1 MSKRI
6 DKLMLNYSERD
17 FEALLSIYNYRCLSF
32 EQIYNLHYKTSVK
45 KNKDVTPEYLKK
57 KITKFKNDNL
67 IEEST
72 HIDKNIPILYSVTQD
87 GVKFIKKYFSF
98 PTNIYNEERRIMEK
112 GYLTYSEVKISYK
125 FMPHQYNLNSFALD
139 AENILQTYNIEHN
152 YYDEKH
158 IPKFENIR
166 PDAMINTPKMDIY
179 LEMDMGTETKN
190 QLYEKWNNYRSYL
203 SSSKNDISKRKIIL
217 FICHDKTNVENRI
230 KLIKDTIRTNFLDC
244 VNDNLELYV
253 GTPKKL
259 LAIIKGKIIHE
270 YFDLVSPLIQDA
282 RTAILKNNFRI
293 EEYSSKELPALFKIK
308 HNDNGMQLL
317 VQEFFGEPISTI
329 QRIDFFDANS
339 VYLEK
344 QNGDLPMLVIAT
356 NEESLINNYKVFNI
370 ISEKI
375 YFTTIKRLENLPLNK
390 AIFKINNDRIYC
402 FKEDFKSMEET
413 TILK

>member
-1 MSKRI
+1 M
-6 DKLMLNYSERD
+6 
-17 FEALLSIYNYRCLSF
+17 
-32 EQIYNLHYKTSVK
+32 
-45 KNKDVTPEYLKK
+45 
-57 KITKFKNDNL
+57 
-67 IEEST
+67 
-72 HIDKNIPILYSVTQD
+72 
-87 GVKFIKKYFSF
+87 
-98 PTNIYNEERRIMEK
+98 
-112 GYLTYSEVKISYK
+112 
-125 FMPHQYNLNSFALD
+125 
-139 AENILQTYNIEHN
+139 
-152 YYDEKH
+152 
-158 IPKFENIR
+158 
-166 PDAMINTPKMDIY
+166 
-179 LEMDMGTETKN
+179 
-190 QLYEKWNNYRSYL
+190 
-203 SSSKNDISKRKIIL
+203 
-217 FICHDKTNVENRI
+217 
-230 KLIKDTIRTNFLDC
+230 
-244 VNDNLELYV
+244 YV

-344 QNGDLPMLVIAT
+344 QNGDLPMLIIAT